1 MRPRHLLGV
10 LAVLLLIL
18 AIWLVPLAL
27 AASGGSAGS
36 PDASG
41 QAQTPPSGAQC
52 PFLQAHPWLDPHG
65 SGDGTGRPAGMGGA
79 SSAIEYY

>member
-1 MRPRHLLGV
+1 MRSRHLLGV

-18 AIWLVPLAL
+18 AIWLVPMAL

-41 QAQTPPSGAQC
+41 QTQTPPSGAQC

-65 SGDGTGRPAGMGGA
+65 SGDGAGGTAPTSGM
-79 SSAIEYY
+79 SSEIQYY